1 MREASRL
8 RLVVGVSGGIAAYK
22 AVGAI
27 RAFVMD
33 GHDVQVVATQAA
45 YEFVGK
51 STLEAIS
58 HNPVFDSLYDDVS
71 QVRHVALGQNAD
83 AFVIDPAS
91 ANT

>member
-45 YEFVGK
+45 YEFVLLGA
-51 STLEAIS
+51 SQEFIVDGDGGTHS
-58 HNPVFDSLYDDVS
+58 HQHAAMRSYI
-71 QVRHVALGQNAD
+71 HLG
-83 AFVIDPAS
+83 IIW
-91 ANT
+91 